1 MQIDIF
7 KHIFEL
13 LWGLPN
19 CTHILVC
26 HSVTSIQISGY
37 HTPTRRGYTG
47 LSYDPKC
54 LKISCQI
61 RELELDYMSMW
72 ESPRTSGVIREQE
85 LVETFRWDKPST
97 CKLQPWVK
105 TYFAARKFHWFC
117 EWHIMFLLYCCPD
130 SLPCQH
136 IDIIKEMLMICKLDK
151 NHIKWS
157 IYLGPLAT
165 DVKWHRSL

>member
-37 HTPTRRGYTG
+37 HIPTRRGYTG

-61 RELELDYMSMW
+61 RELELDYVF
-72 ESPRTSGVIREQE
+72 E
-85 LVETFRWDKPST
+85 
-97 CKLQPWVK
+97 C
-105 TYFAARKFHWFC
+105 
-117 EWHIMFLLYCCPD
+117 
-130 SLPCQH
+130 
-136 IDIIKEMLMICKLDK
+136 
-151 NHIKWS
+151 
-157 IYLGPLAT
+157 
-165 DVKWHRSL
+165 